1 MTTSTTIKIKIDDEQ
16 LELLQTQLTSAVLT
30 KISNIELNKQRYMN
44 KKQTCI
50 YLQLSNNTLDL
61 WIEAGLPFIQI
72 NGTRRF
78 DSLEIDKWVAS
89 KYNRVT
95 TPLTRKQGS
104 F

>member
-1 MTTSTTIKIKIDDEQ
+1 MEIKFSEEQ
-16 LELLQTQLTSAVLT
+16 IREFQKQLTSL
-30 KISNIELNKQRYMN
+30 ISKEISKLDNNKQRYMN
-44 KKQTCI
+44 KKQTCA
-50 YLQLSNNTLDL
+50 YLNLSNNTLDRWL
-61 WIEAGLPFIQI
+61 EIGLPVIEI

-78 DSLEIDKWVAS
+78 DSLEIDKWLAS